1 MPGLA
6 SGELRSLGDG
16 HQPAQPSVRGCE
28 SAAPLPLFSQARS
41 SSYSI
46 FPHLATSVYPF
57 LRWTRCQAAGGCARS
72 ARSRN
77 QARMLTS
84 VTSQRVMHFPIPLA
98 FKLACLVAVAIVA
111 ATAGAVAVQ
120 PQTGSAQPHILLIIA
135 DDLGRADVGFNWP
148 VYVPQ
153 TSHSHTLPNINSAL
167 MDCDPRGVQLSPPF
181 PPIAPLRSYSSI
193 QCMLKCVQFRC

>member
-1 MPGLA
+1 
-6 SGELRSLGDG
+6 
-16 HQPAQPSVRGCE
+16 
-28 SAAPLPLFSQARS
+28 
-41 SSYSI
+41 
-46 FPHLATSVYPF
+46 
-57 LRWTRCQAAGGCARS
+57 
-72 ARSRN
+72 
-77 QARMLTS
+77 MLTS

-153 TSHSHTLPNINSAL
+153 TS
-167 MDCDPRGVQLSPPF
+167 
-181 PPIAPLRSYSSI
+181 
-193 QCMLKCVQFRC
+193 

>member
-84 VTSQRVMHFPIPLA
+84 VTSQRVMHIPIPLA

-153 TSHSHTLPNINSAL
+153 TSQILILH
-167 MDCDPRGVQLSPPF
+167 
-181 PPIAPLRSYSSI
+181 
-193 QCMLKCVQFRC
+193 